1 MLQRMKYTA
10 LMNLREKSA
19 VFWTLAFPIILGTLF
34 HFALGGIDQYQK
46 MEQIPVAVVQEHQSG
61 REEKTFQMYLEEL
74 EEEILDLQVMEEDEA
89 QKAMEDGKVIGIFY
103 NGAQRK
109 LEVLSNG
116 LEPSILSGLLESY
129 EKYRAMFLGMAKDGN
144 LNIQVLQESMSYG
157 EVTKS
162 VSLGGKTMSEKMI
175 YFFALLGMTCLYG
188 GFLGLYGAIH
198 MQANLSPQG
207 ARCAVTPVSQ
217 KYRVAVDTLT
227 IFLIHFLEILLVVF
241 FLVFVLG
248 ELDISGNWGKVL
260 AVLAFGSWFG
270 VAAGMLIGSIG
281 KIGEGAKIGIFLAF
295 SMLSSFLSGLMV
307 GNVKYLVERHLP
319 IVNRLNPAALISD
332 AFYCICVYDDG
343 ARYTR
348 DLLLLAVL
356 SICCGLAAYLAVR
369 RVRYDSI

>member
-1 MLQRMKYTA
+1 
-10 LMNLREKSA
+10 
-19 VFWTLAFPIILGTLF
+19 
-34 HFALGGIDQYQK
+34 
-46 MEQIPVAVVQEHQSG
+46 
-61 REEKTFQMYLEEL
+61 
-74 EEEILDLQVMEEDEA
+74 
-89 QKAMEDGKVIGIFY
+89 
-103 NGAQRK
+103 
-109 LEVLSNG
+109 
-116 LEPSILSGLLESY
+116 
-129 EKYRAMFLGMAKDGN
+129 
-144 LNIQVLQESMSYG
+144 
-157 EVTKS
+157 
-162 VSLGGKTMSEKMI
+162 
-175 YFFALLGMTCLYG
+175 
-188 GFLGLYGAIH
+188 